1 MRNYPCRQPLASSS
15 LLPASCSPHQTL
27 RFLLY
32 ALGFQLSTHASNSPL
47 LASCFRLPASCALC
61 LYSLLS
67 APSALSHLLPASC
80 FLRTLPLPFTLYS
93 LLTASALSALC
104 PQLSAFRSLPF
115 NIGTLRK
122 MVFREVVSVGS
133 EPQLFHTP
141 KKTRAECD
149 LTSHPHAICL
159 LPACLLYARDLAFVS
174 ELTEADTANAIFSQI
189 CMWTSTDSAAA
200 VFSCGEFL
208 FALLFDFHCCF
219 SHSNSPPYL
228 AKGILN

>member
-1 MRNYPCRQPLASSS
+1 MTSCATYTCRQPLAICYLLSAICF

-32 ALGFQLSTHASNSPL
+32 ALGFQLSTHASSSPL

-122 MVFREVVSVGS
+122 MVFREVVSMGS
-133 EPQLFHTP
+133 EPQLFHTS
-141 KKTRAECD
+141 KKRVRSA
-149 LTSHPHAICL
+149 TSRRTPTLSVC
-159 LPACLLYARDLAFVS
+159 YQLAFF
-174 ELTEADTANAIFSQI
+174 TPGIRPFEAISRNWIRL
-189 CMWTSTDSAAA
+189 MP
-200 VFSCGEFL
+200 
-208 FALLFDFHCCF
+208 
-219 SHSNSPPYL
+219 N
-228 AKGILN
+228 

>member
-1 MRNYPCRQPLASSS
+1 MTSCATYTCRQPLAICY
-15 LLPASCSPHQTL
+15 LLSASCSPHQTL

-32 ALGFQLSTHASNSPL
+32 ALGFQLSTHASSSPL

-122 MVFREVVSVGS
+122 MVFREVVSVGV
-133 EPQLFHTP
+133 
-141 KKTRAECD
+141 R
-149 LTSHPHAICL
+149 
-159 LPACLLYARDLAFVS
+159 
-174 ELTEADTANAIFSQI
+174 
-189 CMWTSTDSAAA
+189 AAA
-200 VFSCGEFL
+200 LPHTEKNACGVRPHV
-208 FALLFDFHCCF
+208 A
-219 SHSNSPPYL
+219 PPRYL
-228 AKGILN
+228 SATSLPSLHPG

>member
-1 MRNYPCRQPLASSS
+1 MPPASCYLLPASCY

-122 MVFREVVSVGS
+122 MVFREVVSMGS
-133 EPQLFHTP
+133 EPQLFHTS
-141 KKTRAECD
+141 KKRVRSA
-149 LTSHPHAICL
+149 TSRRTPTLSVC
-159 LPACLLYARDLAFVS
+159 YQLAFF
-174 ELTEADTANAIFSQI
+174 TPGIRPFEAISRNWIRLI
-189 CMWTSTDSAAA
+189 P
-200 VFSCGEFL
+200 
-208 FALLFDFHCCF
+208 
-219 SHSNSPPYL
+219 N
-228 AKGILN
+228 

>member
-1 MRNYPCRQPLASSS
+1 MTSCATYTCRQPLAICYLLSASCF

-32 ALGFQLSTHASNSPL
+32 ALGFQLSTHASSSPL

-67 APSALSHLLPASC
+67 APSALSHLPSASC

-122 MVFREVVSVGS
+122 MVFREVVSMGS
-133 EPQLFHTP
+133 EPQLFHTS
-141 KKTRAECD
+141 KKRVRSA
-149 LTSHPHAICL
+149 TSRRTPTLSVC
-159 LPACLLYARDLAFVS
+159 YQLAFF
-174 ELTEADTANAIFSQI
+174 TPGIRPFEAISRNWIRL
-189 CMWTSTDSAAA
+189 MP
-200 VFSCGEFL
+200 
-208 FALLFDFHCCF
+208 
-219 SHSNSPPYL
+219 N
-228 AKGILN
+228 

>member
-1 MRNYPCRQPLASSS
+1 MPPASSSCS

-32 ALGFQLSTHASNSPL
+32 ALGFQLSTHASSSPL

-80 FLRTLPLPFTLYS
+80 FLRTLPLLFTLYS
-93 LLTASALSALC
+93 LLLRSQLSALC

-122 MVFREVVSVGS
+122 MVFREVVSMGS
-133 EPQLFHTP
+133 EPQLFHTS
-141 KKTRAECD
+141 KKRVRSA
-149 LTSHPHAICL
+149 TSRRTPTLSVC
-159 LPACLLYARDLAFVS
+159 YQLAFF
-174 ELTEADTANAIFSQI
+174 TPGIRPFEAISRNWIRL
-189 CMWTSTDSAAA
+189 MP
-200 VFSCGEFL
+200 
-208 FALLFDFHCCF
+208 
-219 SHSNSPPYL
+219 N
-228 AKGILN
+228 